1 MHQPGSSF
9 FQTPSTNKVAGP
21 VGSQGQQQNNI
32 FGSPQLNQPKVF
44 SAEYVRKLELRH
56 QKEREQDQ
64 AKIAN
69 LERYIEQI
77 HGEFSKNKELM
88 QMLVAKCETEQNLQ
102 TQVNDLR
109 MSLVHTLSVKKDEKA
124 VQTSIDKNAEMI
136 MQDMTTQEDV

>member
-1 MHQPGSSF
+1 M
-9 FQTPSTNKVAGP
+9 AGP
-21 VGSQGQQQNNI
+21 QTSQGPQQNNI
-32 FGSPQLNQPKVF
+32 FGSPPVSQPKVF
-44 SAEYVRKLELRH
+44 SAEYVSKLELRH

-109 MSLVHTLSVKKDEKA
+109 TALVHTLSVKKDEKA

>member
-1 MHQPGSSF
+1 MG
-9 FQTPSTNKVAGP
+9 G
-21 VGSQGQQQNNI
+21 QGQQQNNI
-32 FGSPQLNQPKVF
+32 FGSPQVNPPKVF
-44 SAEYVRKLELRH
+44 SAEYVSKLELRH

-109 MSLVHTLSVKKDEKA
+109 MSLLHTPSVKKDEKA

>member
-21 VGSQGQQQNNI
+21 LGGQGQQQNNI
-32 FGSPQLNQPKVF
+32 FGSPQVNPPKVF
-44 SAEYVRKLELRH
+44 SAEYVSKLELRH

-88 QMLVAKCETEQNLQ
+88 QMLVAKCETEKNLAKERRNRGRQ
-102 TQVNDLR
+102 GNRGRLKREAMNTAMNSSR
-109 MSLVHTLSVKKDEKA
+109 AKK
-124 VQTSIDKNAEMI
+124 S
-136 MQDMTTQEDV
+136 